1 MIRRPPRSTLFPYT
15 TLFRSRAEQGGTGI
29 SERENE
35 ARSARSGGEPARGP
49 ADAALDAGPHGAGPV
64 RAPAL
69 RRALR
74 GHAAAAG
81 KMQGI
86 ANRPPAP
93 FGTRIPAAARRSAAA
108 AARWGRALRV
118 VVLGTSDREK
128 VAICI
133 CGGNYF
139 RTV

>member
-69 RRALR
+69 RRGAPGGGR
-74 GHAAAAG
+74 AAG
-81 KMQGI
+81 GREGGGE
-86 ANRPPAP
+86 RPPPPAWARGAGEQQPQPPPP
-93 FGTRIPAAARRSAAA
+93 F
-108 AARWGRALRV
+108 
-118 VVLGTSDREK
+118 
-128 VAICI
+128 
-133 CGGNYF
+133 
-139 RTV
+139 

>member
-69 RRALR
+69 RRGAC
-74 GHAAAAG
+74 GAAAAAG
-81 KMQGI
+81 GGEGGGGG
-86 ANRPPAP
+86 APAP
-93 FGTRIPAAARRSAAA
+93 LWAGGAPAGPRAAGGGAPPGAG
-108 AARWGRALRV
+108 GR
-118 VVLGTSDREK
+118 
-128 VAICI
+128 
-133 CGGNYF
+133 
-139 RTV
+139 

>member
-69 RRALR
+69 RRGR
-74 GHAAAAG
+74 SGRAAAAG
-81 KMQGI
+81 GGEGGGG
-86 ANRPPAP
+86 RPPP
-93 FGTRIPAAARRSAAA
+93 PLWPRTPPPRRRS
-108 AARWGRALRV
+108 
-118 VVLGTSDREK
+118 
-128 VAICI
+128 
-133 CGGNYF
+133 GGGGS
-139 RTV
+139 R

>member
-69 RRALR
+69 RRGR
-74 GHAAAAG
+74 PGRAAAAG
-81 KMQGI
+81 GGEGGGD
-86 ANRPPAP
+86 RPPAP
-93 FGTRIPAAARRSAAA
+93 PWPRGPPAATPPAGAAA
-108 AARWGRALRV
+108 PR
-118 VVLGTSDREK
+118 
-128 VAICI
+128 
-133 CGGNYF
+133 
-139 RTV
+139 